1 MYSCLPDSPCLL
13 HPISILTWKDGF
25 ICVCFIHLT
34 SGCTPWLE
42 CVYAL
47 VHVYMSTW
55 LPMSTQTNLHSNMER
70 WVPLCGRIFVSHS
83 PHYVASTC
91 MECVHASVHVLMWTW
106 VLNSA
111 QSPMHSDMETWV
123 SVCGTVYVAVISFL
137 FPHLV
142 LECVHALVHVFMPT
156 WVLNYAALPMHNNME
171 HGCHSVA
178 DCVLQSSHFCTC
190 ISTWMY
196 VHLTAHVG
204 SSPFEQFHETWVA
217 LCVCHNQPISGHS
230 PLLECVHASVHCIY
244 VHLILY
250 FIFIPLCKV
259 TWKDVCPCVLLCDYS
274 SKPTFSPTPWL
285 ACVHASVHVLLS
297 TWLSISASP
306 H

>member
-1 MYSCLPDSPCLL
+1 MGASLWQCICVPVTSFLFLHLVYYVYMHQDMYSCLPDSPCLL

-55 LPMSTQTNLHSNMER
+55 LPMSTQTNLHSYMER

-111 QSPMHSDMETWV
+111 PSPMHSDMETWV

-142 LECVHALVHVFMPT
+142 
-156 WVLNYAALPMHNNME
+156 
-171 HGCHSVA
+171 
-178 DCVLQSSHFCTC
+178 
-190 ISTWMY
+190 
-196 VHLTAHVG
+196 
-204 SSPFEQFHETWVA
+204 
-217 LCVCHNQPISGHS
+217 
-230 PLLECVHASVHCIY
+230 
-244 VHLILY
+244 
-250 FIFIPLCKV
+250 
-259 TWKDVCPCVLLCDYS
+259 
-274 SKPTFSPTPWL
+274 
-285 ACVHASVHVLLS
+285 
-297 TWLSISASP
+297 
-306 H
+306 